1 MSTNMLNLCREPA
14 AIIDLFN
21 ICKVKMKKIWY
32 VPFIEVDIMPVKVF
46 ILEEGTRK
54 KSIQKEGEV
63 HHSLTQLL
71 TQGCKP
77 LLKR

>member
-1 MSTNMLNLCREPA
+1 
-14 AIIDLFN
+14 
-21 ICKVKMKKIWY
+21 MKKIWY